1 MNSIEDCKKE
11 IIDCIKSSVNSS
23 KYGTVFERL
32 TDVFKTHFEKSST
45 NMVELRKK
53 NTKNK
58 GLIFEVFCKMYLL
71 ARGYHDVWLLSEVP
85 QDILKYL
92 NLERRDMGIDL
103 IATIKIQNLVSESS
117 LVEDKLE
124 NYFYIP
130 VQAKYRKI
138 SKDQFNRKVHRV
150 GWKDIS
156 TFLALCTRTGGPKG
170 WLKHMII
177 TNADNVTWKG
187 KKSKK
192 DFTYAK
198 KTFEKCSN
206 IFWLKMIDQDKGRKL
221 IEEIDTE
228 EDLDI
233 NEDDDFVK
241 IDSDSDTDEKKIIN
255 SLIRTKESKVSLA
268 KMRSSLKESEIRL
281 EKEYPNNEEKKMDV
295 KQLRMK
301 WLNNLTKT

>member
-1 MNSIEDCKKE
+1 MNTIEDCKKE
-11 IIDCIKSSVNSS
+11 IIDCIKSSVNSN
-23 KYGTVFERL
+23 KNGTVFERL

-45 NMVELRKK
+45 NMIELRKK

-71 ARGYHDVWLLSEVP
+71 ARGYYNVWILSEVP
-85 QDILKYL
+85 QEVLKYL

-103 IATIKIQNLVSESS
+103 IATIKIANLKDSI
-117 LVEDKLE
+117 E

-177 TNADNVTWKG
+177 TNADNVSWKG

-221 IEEIDTE
+221 IDENETI
-228 EDLDI
+228 EDDE
-233 NEDDDFVK
+233 EDDDLV
-241 IDSDSDTDEKKIIN
+241 IISSSEDETIESDSEET
-255 SLIRTKESKVSLA
+255 RTKIQNRK
-268 KMRSSLKESEIRL
+268 KE
-281 EKEYPNNEEKKMDV
+281 DV

-301 WLNNLTKT
+301 WLNSLNLK

>member
-11 IIDCIKSSVNSS
+11 IIDCIKSSVNSI

-32 TDVFKTHFEKSST
+32 TDVFKTHLEKSST

-71 ARGYHDVWLLSEVP
+71 ARGYHDVWLLNEVP

-103 IATIKIQNLVSESS
+103 IATIKIPNLVDS
-117 LVEDKLE
+117 VEDKLE

-156 TFLALCTRTGGPKG
+156 TFLALCARTGGPKG

-233 NEDDDFVK
+233 NEDDDDFVK
-241 IDSDSDTDEKKIIN
+241 IDSESDTDEKNITIP
-255 SLIRTKESKVSLA
+255 LT

-281 EKEYPNNEEKKMDV
+281 ENDYPNNEDKKMDV

>member
-1 MNSIEDCKKE
+1 MNNIDDCKKE

-71 ARGYHDVWLLSEVP
+71 ARGYYNVWLLNEVP
-85 QDILKYL
+85 EDVLKYL
-92 NLERRDMGIDL
+92 NLKRRDMGIDL
-103 IATIKIQNLVSESS
+103 IATIKIPNMN
-117 LVEDKLE
+117 EDLIE

-138 SKDQFNRKVHRV
+138 GKDQFNRKIHRV

-156 TFLALCTRTGGPKG
+156 TFLALTTRTGGPKG

-177 TNADNVTWKG
+177 TNADSVTWKG
-187 KKSKK
+187 KKTKK

-206 IFWLKMIDQDKGRKL
+206 IFWLKMINQDKGRKL
-221 IEEIDTE
+221 IDENEI
-228 EDLDI
+228 
-233 NEDDDFVK
+233 
-241 IDSDSDTDEKKIIN
+241 SDTDEEDDDIVII
-255 SLIRTKESKVSLA
+255 
-268 KMRSSLKESEIRL
+268 SSSDDETI
-281 EKEYPNNEEKKMDV
+281 EEKKDV
-295 KQLRMK
+295 KELRMK
-301 WLNNLTKT
+301 WLNSLNLK